1 MGAVV
6 GGPWRGLGATNW
18 GGLGPWVGSG
28 GSGTFRAPR
37 PAGSHVAVSGPECG
51 PIRYPGVM
59 PDWNI
64 RFPDDVLAAL
74 KKAAVEDTRSL
85 NGEVVAVLRGHLTE
99 RGLLPPT
106 DTTDQ

>member
-1 MGAVV
+1 
-6 GGPWRGLGATNW
+6 
-18 GGLGPWVGSG
+18 
-28 GSGTFRAPR
+28 
-37 PAGSHVAVSGPECG
+37 
-51 PIRYPGVM
+51 M